1 MHVNLRVYS
10 HVPSKLP
17 LFLPFKNGPNAFL
30 WCCSYITLKNVK
42 EIKGAADKNGDF
54 EGKCEQ
60 GLISFACK
68 CQSVNIA
75 YLIHKWYTSIHFR
88 FLCNITF

>member
-1 MHVNLRVYS
+1 MHSCDAVHN
-10 HVPSKLP
+10 
-17 LFLPFKNGPNAFL
+17 
-30 WCCSYITLKNVK
+30 ITLKIVK
-42 EIKGAADKNGDF
+42 EIKGAADKNGHFDSAR
-54 EGKCEQ
+54 EQ

-88 FLCNITF
+88 FF